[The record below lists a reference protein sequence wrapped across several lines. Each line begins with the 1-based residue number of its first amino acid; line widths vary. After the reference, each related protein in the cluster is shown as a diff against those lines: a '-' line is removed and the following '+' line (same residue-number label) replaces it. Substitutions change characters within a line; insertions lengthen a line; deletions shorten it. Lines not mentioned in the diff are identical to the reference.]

1 MATTAEA
8 KRAAH
13 IVEYLLF
20 VWQMEDAVR
29 ATGFDPEV
37 LDRMCEGME
46 DADAEW
52 LLDLAHDLDHQ
63 GLRAA
68 GHVAHAHE
76 TLTELA
82 LLHDLLSGPLEDRTY
97 QTAYQ
102 AAEPFLRDLDARLA
116 PGRRGRMHPAEQMMT
131 ALYGWLVLRLR
142 REPVT
147 LETEAALV
155 AIKGMANA
163 LARGHVRIYQGG

>member
-1 MATTAEA
+1 
-8 KRAAH
+8 
-13 IVEYLLF
+13 
-20 VWQMEDAVR
+20 
-29 ATGFDPEV
+29 
-37 LDRMCEGME
+37 
-46 DADAEW
+46 
-52 LLDLAHDLDHQ
+52 
-63 GLRAA
+63 
-68 GHVAHAHE
+68 
-76 TLTELA
+76 
-82 LLHDLLSGPLEDRTY
+82 LLSGPLEDRTY

-102 AAEPFLRDLDARLA
+102 AAEPFLRDLDTRLA

>member
-8 KRAAH
+8 KRKAH

-29 ATGFDPEV
+29 ATGFDPDL
-37 LDRMCEGME
+37 LDRMCEGM
-46 DADAEW
+46 DGPDGDW
-52 LLDLAHDLDHQ
+52 FLDLAHDLDRQ
-63 GLRAA
+63 GLRAS
-68 GHVAHAHE
+68 GHVGHAHE

-82 LLHDLLSGPLEDRTY
+82 LLHDLLTGPLEDK
-97 QTAYQ
+97 AYTEAFH

-116 PGRRGRMHPAEQMMT
+116 PERRGRMHPAEQMMT

-142 REPVT
+142 KETVF

-163 LARGHVRIYQGG
+163 LARGHVRIYRGE